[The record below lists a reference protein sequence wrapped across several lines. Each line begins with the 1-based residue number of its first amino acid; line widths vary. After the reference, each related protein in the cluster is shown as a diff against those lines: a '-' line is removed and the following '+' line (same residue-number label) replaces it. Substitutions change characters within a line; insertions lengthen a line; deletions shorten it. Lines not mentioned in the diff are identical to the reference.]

1 LHHQGMGGQEVREPL
16 RTSRRTQDERLR
28 IRLWRREQFA
38 DLGFPLSDAAA
49 LAKSA
54 ADIHEARKLVS
65 AGCAHATAF
74 RIVR

>member
-1 LHHQGMGGQEVREPL
+1 MRGQEVGEPL
-16 RTSRRTQDERLR
+16 RTTRRTQDERLR

-38 DLGFPLSDAAA
+38 ELGFPLSDAAA

-65 AGCAHATAF
+65 AGCTHATAF

>member
-1 LHHQGMGGQEVREPL
+1 MRGLGVEQPL
-16 RTSRRTQDERLR
+16 RTTRHTRDERLR

-38 DLGFPLSDAAA
+38 DLGFSLSDAAA

-65 AGCAHATAF
+65 AGCTHATAF